1 MAAGISALAIPLNEL
16 LTSNSCPIDDFLF
29 GKSFPD
35 QLKSSK
41 ETQRLGYT
49 IKKQQKVAHFMSPKT
64 DITKKTIP
72 VSQEKGGGEIS
83 LQGSIGSPIGT
94 LPEDPAQT
102 IVSPVKT
109 SYAGR
114 LATYSHTW
122 AKIANDRHVLSWISG
137 YKLLFSNRPV
147 QSYIPKPS
155 FTSNDLSKVND
166 AITNLLQIGA
176 VHKQPQMLV
185 CFIILFLA
193 NGILCVIYLDD
204 IFIISQTITARTVRQ
219 QQVL

>member
-1 MAAGISALAIPLNEL
+1 MAAGISALAIPLNEQYVI
-16 LTSNSCPIDDFLF
+16 TRQIRFDSCPIDDFLF

-72 VSQEKGGGEIS
+72 VSHEKGGGEIS

-114 LATYSHTW
+114 LATHSHTW

-147 QSYIPKPS
+147 Q
-155 FTSNDLSKVND
+155 ND

-185 CFIILFLA
+185 CFIIFFL
-193 NGILCVIYLDD
+193 G
-204 IFIISQTITARTVRQ
+204 SKT
-219 QQVL
+219 